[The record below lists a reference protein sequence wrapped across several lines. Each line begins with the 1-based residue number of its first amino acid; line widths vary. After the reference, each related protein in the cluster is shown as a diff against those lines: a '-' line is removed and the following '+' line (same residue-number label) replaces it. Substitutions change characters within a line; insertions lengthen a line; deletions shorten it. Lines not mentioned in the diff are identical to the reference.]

1 MEHRYDKRAEEL
13 TNLRLALATLALQLD
28 AFEALPDK
36 DERRTDEAVSP
47 DKNWYFGARLVT
59 DQSFSFQPL
68 NGTQESAAASPRQ
81 RLVNASYLL
90 AIATATFGWL
100 WLIVW
105 CAMELI

>member
-13 TNLRLALATLALQLD
+13 TNLRL
-28 AFEALPDK
+28 
-36 DERRTDEAVSP
+36 
-47 DKNWYFGARLVT
+47 ARLVT

>member
-1 MEHRYDKRAEEL
+1 M
-13 TNLRLALATLALQLD
+13 
-28 AFEALPDK
+28 
-36 DERRTDEAVSP
+36 
-47 DKNWYFGARLVT
+47 T

-68 NGTQESAAASPRQ
+68 NGTQESAAASPKH